1 MARLHLYSNW
11 RDILKHAWS
20 MRFIA
25 LAFLFTVAEVALP
38 FFSDEFPPRLFG
50 VLSGLSAAAAFVSR
64 LVAQKDV

>member
-1 MARLHLYSNW
+1 MKLYANW
-11 RDILKHAWS
+11 REIVKHAWS
-20 MRFIA
+20 LRFIG
-25 LAFLFTVAEVALP
+25 LAFAFTVAEVALP